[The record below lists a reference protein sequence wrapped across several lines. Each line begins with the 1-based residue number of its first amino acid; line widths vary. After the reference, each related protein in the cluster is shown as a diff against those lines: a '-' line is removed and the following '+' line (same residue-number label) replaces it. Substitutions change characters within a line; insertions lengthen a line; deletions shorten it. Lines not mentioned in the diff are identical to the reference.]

1 MRFASLI
8 CFFGFLAGCRP
19 VSYLR
24 KVRHSF
30 LCVVFY
36 YFCGEAP
43 FNALPLHLNC
53 EVCRQV
59 HINQGNDH
67 DFYGMFLKIESVYHH
82 LLQEKSV
89 ALFGVGIAG
98 DIGFA
103 LEAFRGAVG
112 FDKMM
117 DGGIEEEA
125 RAEIFRALLSSYSNL
140 RGRDFS
146 YKRNA
151 LADNNVK
158 QALRV
163 KLAVAS
169 TLAAEKKAK
178 EKKARP
184 GTATMNA
191 KAARTKAGTGTSTA
205 KST

>member
-1 MRFASLI
+1 
-8 CFFGFLAGCRP
+8 
-19 VSYLR
+19 
-24 KVRHSF
+24 
-30 LCVVFY
+30 
-36 YFCGEAP
+36 
-43 FNALPLHLNC
+43 
-53 EVCRQV
+53 
-59 HINQGNDH
+59 
-67 DFYGMFLKIESVYHH
+67 
-82 LLQEKSV
+82 
-89 ALFGVGIAG
+89 
-98 DIGFA
+98 
-103 LEAFRGAVG
+103 
-112 FDKMM
+112 MM

-184 GTATMNA
+184 GAATTNA
-191 KAARTKAGTGTSTA
+191 TAARTKAGTGTSIA